1 MHRMMGPATSPA
13 IILAALTACASAPVA
28 ERTVQPPA
36 REEWA
41 DPSGRRAELIER
53 LDSLVRAV
61 SDQPWSASV
70 SVAVLRNSD
79 TLLVQGYGHADVG
92 LGVRA
97 TGQTKYRLVGPT
109 TTMLTVL
116 LLNQV
121 EQGRITLDDD
131 VSRWLP
137 DFPWHG
143 RTVTLRQLLDTT
155 SGLPD
160 YHYLGDAYMA
170 EIAVPKSQN
179 EVTALFADRPFTHEP
194 GERQQWTI
202 SGFHLAGIL
211 LERIAGRSFGE
222 LLEAEIIR
230 PLGLEHT
237 SYCGGR
243 QIISDLATGYSGAGE
258 TILTARPE
266 SPSMY
271 PFEVSVCGSAVDV
284 ATFYRALRHGR
295 RIQPAHYA
303 EMKTLSPP
311 GTEEFARSN
320 VARAMGWWIGALEG
334 HSMHFETGGL
344 GIGFNSAVLD
354 FPEDDLTVVV
364 LRNSTGRGSSYHV
377 AVSLSRAVLGLPLVK
392 REGEAVPPLHNLPI
406 MVEERARYVGV
417 YRTRMVDP
425 PPEYPSYERT
435 YRVYDENGRL
445 MIQPLGEP
453 PERLLKQAEHT
464 FGRTSSPGLWFVFT
478 VEDGQARQIVLRE
491 DDRVLQHGARVDEPE
506 DLCSGAGEVSSSLEA
521 GRPRHQAFRPR
532 DLGERAGGSS
542 FGDRLITPTGPTPSP
557 EPS

>member
-1 MHRMMGPATSPA
+1 MIGPATFAA
-13 IILAALTACASAPVA
+13 IILAALTACASAPAV
-28 ERTVQPPA
+28 ERAAQPPA
-36 REEWA
+36 REGST
-41 DPSGRRAELIER
+41 DPSGRRAELVER
-53 LDSLVRAV
+53 LDSLVRDVA
-61 SDQPWSASV
+61 DQPWSASV
-70 SVAVLRNSD
+70 SVAVLWNSD

-97 TGQTKYRLVGPT
+97 TDQTRYRLVGPT

-121 EQGRITLDDD
+121 EHGRISLDDD

-143 RTVTLRQLLDTT
+143 RTVTLRQLLDTS
-155 SGLPD
+155 SGLSD

-211 LERIAGRSFGE
+211 LERIAGRSFSE

-243 QIISDLATGYSGAGE
+243 QITTDLATGYSGAGE
-258 TILTARPE
+258 TILQALPE

-271 PFEVSVCGSAVDV
+271 PFEVSACGSAGDV
-284 ATFYRALRHGR
+284 ATFYRALRHGQ

-303 EMKTLSPP
+303 EMKTLSPA
-311 GTEEFARSN
+311 GEAEFARSN
-320 VARAMGWWIGALEG
+320 LARATGWSISALEG
-334 HSMHFETGGL
+334 HPMHFETGGL

-392 REGEAVPPLHNLPI
+392 RQGEAVPPLDNLPI
-406 MVEERARYVGV
+406 TAEERARYAGV

-435 YRVYDENGRL
+435 YRVYDENARL

-464 FGRTSSPGLWFVFT
+464 FGRTSSPGLRFVFT
-478 VEDGQARQIVLRE
+478 VEDGQASQIVLRE
-491 DDRVLQHGARVDEPE
+491 EDRVLQQGARVDAPE
-506 DLCSGAGEVSSSLEA
+506 DRRSGTGEVSSSPEA

-532 DLGERAGGSS
+532 DLGERAGGTS
-542 FGDRLITPTGPTPSP
+542 FWRPPDHPDRPHPSR